1 MVEEAFERKCRI
13 SGNPVAT
20 NKNPLYVSLLN
31 SRLSS
36 QLMEILSHTT
46 KIP

>member
-1 MVEEAFERKCRI
+1 MVEEALETKCRI